1 MNPKLPIVFANRF
14 VHGSHKLIKFWFN
27 HNPDVADMLEKLPW
41 VRFSFQYGCF
51 YIIDDG
57 VEINKTVEA
66 LKDKVLF
73 NLKRVNTFI
82 SKPLTVV
89 ATGYNALHQPETV
102 IKKPVVK
109 FLPVVSG
116 GREVVLLTF
125 EYNRELYMMLLKSG
139 LVVWD
144 KQLRGFVLPCDT
156 DSIKNIVRF
165 FRGRVKVLFNSAMK
179 VRDTEL
185 MKLLLEQG
193 WASDE
198 SFVGCPLAY
207 LDKLFLKEYSPNT
220 IRTYHAMFIRFLNH
234 FKRYSMEQ
242 IDAMDAVQINAYHA
256 LLKAS
261 NKYSVSYINQSINA
275 VRFYYAEVLQRQ
287 VEMDGIDRPQRGF
300 VLPKVL
306 SEAEV
311 EAIFDKVRNIKHRAM
326 LMMMYAGGL
335 RISEV
340 LQLKIKDIQ
349 GERKMIYIQ
358 GGKGNKDRYTVL
370 SDKLLVLLREY
381 YKVYRPKE
389 YLFEGQYGG
398 AYSAESIRSVL
409 KRAIEESNLNKR
421 VTPHMLRHSFATHLL
436 ERGTDLRYIQE
447 MLGHESTKTTEIYTH
462 VSKKQISKI
471 ISPADFLKI

>member
-1 MNPKLPIVFANRF
+1 
-14 VHGSHKLIKFWFN
+14 
-27 HNPDVADMLEKLPW
+27 
-41 VRFSFQYGCF
+41 
-51 YIIDDG
+51 
-57 VEINKTVEA
+57 
-66 LKDKVLF
+66 
-73 NLKRVNTFI
+73 
-82 SKPLTVV
+82 
-89 ATGYNALHQPETV
+89 
-102 IKKPVVK
+102 
-109 FLPVVSG
+109 
-116 GREVVLLTF
+116 
-125 EYNRELYMMLLKSG
+125 
-139 LVVWD
+139 
-144 KQLRGFVLPCDT
+144 
-156 DSIKNIVRF
+156 
-165 FRGRVKVLFNSAMK
+165 MK

-185 MKLLLEQG
+185 MKLMLEQG
-193 WASDE
+193 WASDD
-198 SFVGCPLAY
+198 SFVGCPMAY

-234 FKRYSMEQ
+234 FKRYSFEQ
-242 IDAMDAVQINAYHA
+242 INDMDVAQINAYHA

-261 NKYSVSYINQSINA
+261 NKYSVSYINQSVNA
-275 VRFYYAEVLQRQ
+275 VRFYYVEVLRKLVQMEG
-287 VEMDGIDRPQRGF
+287 VDRPQRGF

-370 SDKLLVLLREY
+370 SDKLLILLREY
-381 YKVYRPKE
+381 YKAYRPKE

-471 ISPADFLKI
+471 ISPADFLNI